1 MYDYILDTMHPV
13 SRKHIINMYHN
24 LYLLK
29 LVIDEKIYLLY
40 IYYYILDDS
49 DNICNQLHIL

>member
-1 MYDYILDTMHPV
+1 MYDYILNTTHPV

-29 LVIDEKIYLLY
+29 LVVDEKIYLLY